1 MMKRHKRKLEI
12 TLVTDHGNR
21 EGVDHLVK
29 MIVWSSWD
37 AKKKKHVLR
46 HFNLDVDRGGH
57 TAVAAANA
65 IHKSLQGLHLDGL
78 DIEYSFICGDSG
90 GGARVQKLHPELT
103 EVGAM
108 PDTSLF
114 ANCILH
120 ALNLSYE
127 SACKNGLGDQGMNK
141 YTPFQM
147 CYLAIL
153 MLKTVKKQADL
164 DTLKSY
170 YDITMTQLMQ
180 NDQYRGAAKSNFI
193 QAFDD
198 LMEVVDESGD
208 DVTGDELAD
217 DLQIESLLL
226 KLPTNI
232 KEPNFGR
239 WGTVS
244 SVAKIVLEHWLP
256 IYYMAQNIC
265 AIENN
270 GCYLH
275 TVATRLTELMSARA
289 DKNQDSPTHYT
300 ALQFLV
306 GFGSYMYDGNLEWGK
321 KNDPAFGVGS

>member
-1 MMKRHKRKLEI
+1 MPPAFVNSLTPTIYARSYD
-12 TLVTDHGNR
+12 VNADH
-21 EGVDHLVK
+21 
-29 MIVWSSWD
+29 
-37 AKKKKHVLR
+37 AK
-46 HFNLDVDRGGH
+46 
-57 TAVAAANA
+57 
-65 IHKSLQGLHLDGL
+65 
-78 DIEYSFICGDSG
+78 
-90 GGARVQKLHPELT
+90 VQKLHPELT

-193 QAFDD
+193 QAFDE

-217 DLQIESLLL
+217 DLQIERLLL

-244 SVAKIVLEHWLP
+244 AAAKVVLQNWTQ
-256 IYYMAQNIC
+256 IYFMAETIKK
-265 AIENN
+265 AEKSES
-270 GCYLH
+270 YLYKI
-275 TVATRLTELMSARA
+275 ANSLLELISSIISTR
-289 DKNQDSPTHYT
+289 
-300 ALQFLV
+300 
-306 GFGSYMYDGNLEWGK
+306 
-321 KNDPAFGVGS
+321 AFWAWANH